1 MESIKTFLEQ
11 WDLSGFVIAA
21 VISLLMGLVFKGVKN
36 LVTMKRKPYN
46 ISRQTI
52 NRTIYDN
59 RNEGDFSITVSY
71 KGKVYEDPLT
81 LLRIRLLNDGEND
94 INFIRQCV
102 KPLSIEVDENI
113 ETIDVVLEPSNDD
126 MECSVSFAGVNK
138 YDLTWTL
145 LKKDEFVDLVI
156 VTKGKELA
164 AENVKMTVRAEGI
177 EKIKS
182 PEYRVWPQ
190 LWPMLLAIS
199 IFSVLMWFT
208 MPAEVTFIPVIP
220 QNMFWT
226 GLFLLM
232 IPAYTILV
240 LVKRIKWEKE

>member
-1 MESIKTFLEQ
+1 VQKDGGEEAPVLLPLDHKIRHALA
-11 WDLSGFVIAA
+11 GRVYFVA
-21 VISLLMGLVFKGVKN
+21 GYHTDGE
-36 LVTMKRKPYN
+36 Y
-46 ISRQTI
+46 
-52 NRTIYDN
+52 
-59 RNEGDFSITVSY
+59 GC
-71 KGKVYEDPLT
+71 
-81 LLRIRLLNDGEND
+81 LNDGEND

-240 LVKRIKWEKE
+240 LVKKIKWEKE

>member
-11 WDLSGFVIAA
+11 WDLLGFVIAA

-113 ETIDVVLEPSNDD
+113 ET
-126 MECSVSFAGVNK
+126 
-138 YDLTWTL
+138 T
-145 LKKDEFVDLVI
+145 
-156 VTKGKELA
+156 